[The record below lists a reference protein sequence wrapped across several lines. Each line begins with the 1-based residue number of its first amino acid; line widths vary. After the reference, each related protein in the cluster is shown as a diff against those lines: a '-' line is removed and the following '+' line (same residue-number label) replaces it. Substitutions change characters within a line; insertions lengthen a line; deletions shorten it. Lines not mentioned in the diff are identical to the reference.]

1 MVDKEAC
8 IDSLLERLESLIGDV
23 EEWSLQDSDFTLLHE
38 YLVNAQEE
46 AESLRD
52 E

>member
-8 IDSLLERLESLIGDV
+8 IDSLLERFEDLIVDV
-23 EEWSLQDSDFTLLHE
+23 EEWSLQDSDFTMLHE
-38 YLVNAQEE
+38 LLIGAQEE

-52 E
+52 S

>member
-8 IDSLLERLESLIGDV
+8 IDSLLERLDSLIVDL
-23 EEWSLQDSDFTLLHE
+23 EEWSLQDSDFNLVHE
-38 YLVNAQEE
+38 YLVSAQEE